1 MMGILVPILYFVHKY
16 PQHTK
21 TIDLSVTSVVM
32 FTFLSLGASFFVIR
46 VSKSVKQQL
55 FIGLTMTN
63 TLLKMAAS
71 VLILVIYKLQND
83 DVKPYFVIP
92 FLIIYLFFT
101 IFETAV
107 MLRLANKKPS

>member
-1 MMGILVPILYFVHKY
+1 
-16 PQHTK
+16 
-21 TIDLSVTSVVM
+21 M
-32 FTFLSLGASFFVIR
+32 FTFLSLGASFFVIH

-63 TLLKMAAS
+63 TLLKMVAS
-71 VLILVIYKLQND
+71 ILILVIYKLQND